1 MISIENNKKKSVP
14 PSQLPIVNVESST
27 TMQKPIKKAKKGEM
41 VEEKKE
47 KIIEDF
53 ILQKTPKPFD
63 VAECKLMDK
72 TIRGEYGDLFPFGNK
87 PIMEVKNF
95 VF

>member
-1 MISIENNKKKSVP
+1 MSIENKQEKNCSTI
-14 PSQLPIVNVESST
+14 PITYCACGKLHDN
-27 TMQKPIKKAKKGEM
+27 AKTHQEGQEGKM

-53 ILQKTPKPFD
+53 ILQKNPKPFD
-63 VAECKLMDK
+63 AAECKLMDE

-87 PIMEVKNF
+87 PIMEVKIF

>member
-1 MISIENNKKKSVP
+1 
-14 PSQLPIVNVESST
+14 
-27 TMQKPIKKAKKGEM
+27 MQKPIKKAKKGEM

-87 PIMEVKNF
+87 PIMEVKILSSDFFSCENKLF
-95 VF
+95 IIFCQRDTRIR